1 MKSKNQ
7 KAVVG
12 VLATLDT
19 KGSEVAF
26 LKKGLENAGVEVKV
40 INGGIMGK
48 ATLRPDVPANVLAR
62 KGGSS
67 LKAIRC
73 LGHEGKAMAVMIEGA
88 IHVVQNL
95 YRQGE
100 IDGLIGLGGSMGTSL
115 GTGAMRSL
123 PFGFPKLMI
132 STMASRDTRPFVG
145 SKDILMFHSVVDLV
159 GLNRLTRQVLHQAAW
174 AMAGMV
180 QGLKKLPPSTKPL
193 PLIAV
198 STLGTTEACLRQF
211 RTGLEK
217 AGWEIAVF
225 HTVGS
230 GGQALEELVQAD
242 SAQAVIEISLHELVD
257 HLFKGS
263 YDAGPH
269 RLESSLKKGLPT
281 VLIPGNIDFIVT
293 GAPESLPTPYKK
305 RLIHVHNPAIC
316 VVRTNAQEMK
326 RLARF
331 LAEKIIQAKGPL
343 AVVLPLKGFSAFDSP
358 GKPFYDLKTDQIFNE
373 ALKNFLPSTIL
384 VKEVPAHINDPLFA
398 HEVSNIFHALIGRG
412 LPLMSG
418 NFY

>member
-1 MKSKNQ
+1 MKSKGTV
-7 KAVVG
+7 A

-19 KGSEVAF
+19 KGTEVAF
-26 LKKGLENAGVEVKV
+26 LKNCLEQAGVQVKI

-48 ATLRPDVPANVLAR
+48 AAIPADVPASILAK

-67 LKAIRC
+67 LDALRR
-73 LGHEGKAMAVMIEGA
+73 LNHEGKAMAVMIQGA
-88 IHVVQNL
+88 IRIVKDLVS
-95 YRQGE
+95 RGE
-100 IDGLIGLGGSMGTSL
+100 IDGLLGLGGSMGTSL

-159 GLNRLTRQVLHQAAW
+159 GLNRMTRQVLNQAAW

-180 QGLKKLPPSTKPL
+180 QGHNKMSPVKQY

-198 STLGTTEACLRQF
+198 STLGTTEACLRHF
-211 RTGLEK
+211 RAELEE
-217 AGWEIAVF
+217 AGWELAVF

-230 GGQALEELVQAD
+230 GGQALEELVQEG
-242 SAQAVIEISLHELVD
+242 SARAVIEISLHELVD

-269 RLESSLKKGLPT
+269 RLESALKKGVPT

-293 GAPESLPTPYKK
+293 GALENLPAQYKE

-316 VVRTNAQEMK
+316 TVRTNVQEMK
-326 RLARF
+326 RLAKF
-331 LAEKIIQAKGPL
+331 VAEKIIQAKGPL
-343 AVVLPLKGFSAFDSP
+343 AMVLPLKGFSAFDSP
-358 GKPFYDLKTDQIFNE
+358 GNAFFDLKTDQVFIQT
-373 ALKNFLPSTIL
+373 LKKLVPANIL
-384 VKEVPAHINDPLFA
+384 IQEVPAHINEPLFA
-398 HEVSNIFHALIGRG
+398 QEVLKVFRQLIA
-412 LPLMSG
+412 
-418 NFY
+418 

>member
-1 MKSKNQ
+1 MKSKNA
-7 KAVVG
+7 KGTVA

-26 LKKGLENAGVEVKV
+26 LKNCLEQTGVQVKL

-48 ATLRPDVPANVLAR
+48 AVIPADVPANILAK

-67 LKAIRC
+67 LEALRR
-73 LGHEGKAMAVMIEGA
+73 LNHEGKAMAVMIQGA
-88 IHVVQNL
+88 IRVVQDL
-95 YRQGE
+95 YQRGE
-100 IDGLIGLGGSMGTSL
+100 IDGLLGLGGSMGTSL

-145 SKDILMFHSVVDLV
+145 SKDILMFHSVVDLF
-159 GLNRLTRQVLHQAAW
+159 GLNRMTRQVLNQAAW

-180 QGLKKLPPSTKPL
+180 KGNKKMSPAQKRPL
-193 PLIAV
+193 LAV
-198 STLGTTEACLRQF
+198 STLGTTETCLRHF
-211 RTGLEK
+211 RADLEK
-217 AGWEIAVF
+217 AGWELAVF

-230 GGQALEELVQAD
+230 GGQALEEWVQEG
-242 SAQAVIEISLHELVD
+242 SVRAVIEISLHELVD

-281 VLIPGNIDFIVT
+281 IIIPGNIDFIVT
-293 GAPESLPTPYKK
+293 GALENLPAQYKE

-316 VVRTNAQEMK
+316 TVRTNVHEMK
-326 RLARF
+326 RLAKF
-331 LAEKIIQAKGPL
+331 VAEKLVLARGPL
-343 AVVLPLKGFSAFDSP
+343 AVVLPLKGFSAFDRP
-358 GKPFYDLKTDQIFNE
+358 GNAFFDLKTDQVFNQT
-373 ALKNFLPSTIL
+373 LKKLMPSDIL
-384 VKEVPAHINDPLFA
+384 VQEVPAHINEPLFA
-398 HEVSNIFHALIGRG
+398 QEVLKVFHRL
-412 LPLMSG
+412 
-418 NFY
+418 NT

>member
-1 MKSKNQ
+1 MKPKNK

-19 KGSEVAF
+19 KGTEVAF
-26 LKKGLENAGVEVKV
+26 LKKSLENAGVEVKI

-48 ATLRPDVPANVLAR
+48 ATFPPDVPANILAA

-67 LKAIRC
+67 LKALRL
-73 LGHEGKAMAVMIEGA
+73 LGHEGKAMAVMIQGA
-88 IHVVQNL
+88 IRVVQDL
-95 YRQGE
+95 FRRGE

-115 GTGAMRSL
+115 GTGAMRAL

-145 SKDILMFHSVVDLV
+145 SKDILMFHSVADLV
-159 GLNRLTRQVLHQAAW
+159 GLNRMTRQVLNQAAW
-174 AMAGMV
+174 AIAGMV
-180 QGLKKLPPSTKPL
+180 QGNKNMPLFKQL
-193 PLIAV
+193 PLIAI
-198 STLGTTEACLRQF
+198 STLGTTEACLRHF
-211 RTGLEK
+211 RKGLED
-217 AGWEIAVF
+217 AGWELAVF

-230 GGQALEELVQAD
+230 GGQALEDLVRD
-242 SAQAVIEISLHELVD
+242 GSARAVIEISLHELVD

-263 YDAGPH
+263 YDAGAH
-269 RLESSLKKGLPT
+269 RLESALKKGLPT

-293 GAPESLPTPYKK
+293 GPPETLPVSYKK

-326 RLARF
+326 RLAKV
-331 LAEKIIQAKGPL
+331 LAEKIGQANGPV
-343 AVVLPLKGFSAFDSP
+343 AVILPLKGFSAFDSP
-358 GKPFYDLKTDQIFNE
+358 GKPFFDLKTDQVFVE
-373 ALKNFLPSTIL
+373 ALKPLLPPDIP

-398 HEVSNIFHALIGRG
+398 HEVLNVFRNLIR
-412 LPLMSG
+412 
-418 NFY
+418 